1 MNKTDSILFGI
12 SANDWDPYGPVNL
25 IKFDRVDTVQVIYN
39 IFEQRPKE
47 KMFAVALEYRV
58 GIMAPVPFEEGL
70 LTRNLGSDYSFA
82 EGDWRTQWLTPKR
95 LKEATR
101 RIEKL
106 ESFLT
111 DDHPTLTVLALKFCL
126 SHAAVSTVIPGMRK
140 LKHVEANCAASDG
153 KLLTHQE
160 LRLLSE
166 HAFVHGWKYS

>member
-1 MNKTDSILFGI
+1 M
-12 SANDWDPYGPVNL
+12 
-25 IKFDRVDTVQVIYN
+25 QVIYN
-39 IFEQRPKE
+39 IFEQRPAE
-47 KMFAVALEYRV
+47 KMFPVALEYRA
-58 GIMAPVPFEEGL
+58 GIIAPVPFEQGL
-70 LTRNLGSDYSFA
+70 LTRNLGPDYSFA

-106 ESFLT
+106 KSFLT
-111 DDHPTLTVLALKFCL
+111 DDHPTLAVLALKFCL

-140 LKHVEANCAASDG
+140 LKHLEANCAASDG

-166 HAFVHGWKYS
+166 HAFVHNMRITSNEVRPL

>member
-1 MNKTDSILFGI
+1 
-12 SANDWDPYGPVNL
+12 
-25 IKFDRVDTVQVIYN
+25 
-39 IFEQRPKE
+39 
-47 KMFAVALEYRV
+47 
-58 GIMAPVPFEEGL
+58 MARVPFEQGL
-70 LTRNLGSDYSFA
+70 LTGNLGPDYSFA

-106 ESFLT
+106 ESFLA
-111 DDHPTLTVLALKFCL
+111 DDHPTLAVLALKFCL

-166 HAFVHGWKYS
+166 HAFVHNMRITSNEVRPL